1 MKKNLPTMEESI
13 KQSMSTNVK
22 YFQYFQYNSDSPLSE
37 MIDQGYLVN
46 GDIIILSDVPKQ
58 LNKSAANN
66 ESIDYVTELYV
77 VADNKL
83 ILIRTM
89 DGDGDEIMED

>member
-1 MKKNLPTMEESI
+1 MKKNLPTTEEII

-22 YFQYFQYNSDSPLSE
+22 YFQYNSDSPLSE

-58 LNKSAANN
+58 LNKTAANN

-89 DGDGDEIMED
+89 DEDGNEIMED

>member
-1 MKKNLPTMEESI
+1 MEEII

-22 YFQYFQYNSDSPLSE
+22 YFQYNSDSPLSE

-58 LNKSAANN
+58 LNKVVANN

-83 ILIRTM
+83 IHIRTM
-89 DGDGDEIMED
+89 DEDGTEIMED

>member
-1 MKKNLPTMEESI
+1 MEEII

-22 YFQYFQYNSDSPLSE
+22 YFQYNSDNPLLE

-58 LNKSAANN
+58 LNKATANN

-89 DGDGDEIMED
+89 DEDGNEIMED

>member
-22 YFQYFQYNSDSPLSE
+22 YFQYNSDSPLSE

-58 LNKSAANN
+58 LNKAAANN

-83 ILIRTM
+83 ILIRTTDE
-89 DGDGDEIMED
+89 DGNEIMED

>member
-22 YFQYFQYNSDSPLSE
+22 YFQYNSDSPLSE

-58 LNKSAANN
+58 LNKAVANN
-66 ESIDYVTELYV
+66 ELIDHVTELYV

>member
-22 YFQYFQYNSDSPLSE
+22 YFQYNSDSPLSE

-89 DGDGDEIMED
+89 DEDGNEIMED

>member
-22 YFQYFQYNSDSPLSE
+22 YFQYNSDSPLSE

-58 LNKSAANN
+58 LNKTAANN

-83 ILIRTM
+83 IHVRTM
-89 DGDGDEIMED
+89 DEDGNKIMED

>member
-1 MKKNLPTMEESI
+1 MKKNLTTMEESI

-22 YFQYFQYNSDSPLSE
+22 YFQYNSDSPLSE

-58 LNKSAANN
+58 LNKTAASN
-66 ESIDYVTELYV
+66 ELIDHVTELYV

-89 DGDGDEIMED
+89 DEDGNEIMED

>member
-22 YFQYFQYNSDSPLSE
+22 YFQYNSDSPLSE

-83 ILIRTM
+83 ILIRTTDE
-89 DGDGDEIMED
+89 DGNEIMED